1 MCCPPLQL
9 CPRSRRCRSPFCH
22 WIGHASE
29 LLAYNAD
36 PTPLVWTA
44 AAESILEK
52 VKRGRVALAEL
63 TG

>member
-1 MCCPPLQL
+1 
-9 CPRSRRCRSPFCH
+9 
-22 WIGHASE
+22 
-29 LLAYNAD
+29 
-36 PTPLVWTA
+36 LVWTA